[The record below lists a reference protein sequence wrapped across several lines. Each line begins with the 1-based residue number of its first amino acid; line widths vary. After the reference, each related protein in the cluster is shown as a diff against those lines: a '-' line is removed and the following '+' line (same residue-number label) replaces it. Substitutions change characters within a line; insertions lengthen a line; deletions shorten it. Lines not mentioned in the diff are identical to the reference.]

1 MENKGMNEENSYG
14 NLFESAYVQMGG
26 NVPLSSEY
34 LEIDDAQDLI
44 KTPKVTM
51 AYMDVEVI
59 ADAAYANMPPLPTPT
74 RESAN
79 RQKSLPND
87 NKTKEYLDDQNDAS
101 STYANVD
108 SPPTT
113 PTSRGRP
120 SLLVSPPIEDKK
132 RGSSKSKM
140 NKTSFTNKNG
150 PEYESAEP
158 PSLKKSE
165 QMTNP
170 YSYAAPDFGTLPVS
184 GLNFKVPVPRKSCLS
199 DRSKAKTI
207 PANGADWSVN
217 RDDNAAL
224 EDRDNNDLSPKVDN
238 HRGSHKTSATV
249 SFIERKEGELTIK
262 KDDSKAVTVK
272 TKKSGKETKRKRKKE
287 SNENKSK
294 IHVENV
300 EMIDVSGTLGTGLSP
315 STSMRQLFEDGS
327 GTGTPNTSKRKAN
340 LSYELRS
347 LKTDK
352 PSPDKCNHDGSTFR
366 GKRQKFFTA
375 VLLVLLVLTSGMICI
390 QFLRI
395 FKFKSYGFGGND
407 ELKSLEMRVKYMEQT
422 SASRA
427 RDIGFLRRKIENQRS
442 LILNLQNVLKIYNM
456 TNNLTSMDAK
466 MRRRR
471 TAKEYSSTSLE
482 AKVDKN

>member
-315 STSMRQLFEDGS
+315 STSMRQLF
-327 GTGTPNTSKRKAN
+327 
-340 LSYELRS
+340 
-347 LKTDK
+347 
-352 PSPDKCNHDGSTFR
+352 
-366 GKRQKFFTA
+366 
-375 VLLVLLVLTSGMICI
+375 
-390 QFLRI
+390 
-395 FKFKSYGFGGND
+395 GGND